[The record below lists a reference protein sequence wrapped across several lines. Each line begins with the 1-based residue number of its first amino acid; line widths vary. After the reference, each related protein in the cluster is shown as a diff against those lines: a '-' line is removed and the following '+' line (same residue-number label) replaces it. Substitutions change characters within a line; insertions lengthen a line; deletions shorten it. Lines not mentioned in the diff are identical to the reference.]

1 MLTIAICDDNLPT
14 TSEIEHLLL
23 SLSTKIHTTLS
34 ISVFFDGNSLCT
46 SIKQGKLYDLIY
58 LDIEMK
64 DLDGIQAAHII
75 RNFNHRSLII
85 YVSAYETYY
94 KQLFEVE
101 AFRFISKPIDHKLFE
116 KYFFAA
122 YKKLNLKNE
131 YYIFSFNQKSYRLL
145 LDDITYFESNRRNIL
160 VHTQSDVY
168 RHIGKLDMI
177 ESSLQNNNVNF
188 LRIHQSYLINPYYI
202 KSVCLSSI
210 TLFPDIELQVSAKF
224 QAKVQSQYLHMI
236 EDL

>member
-1 MLTIAICDDNLPT
+1 
-14 TSEIEHLLL
+14 
-23 SLSTKIHTTLS
+23 
-34 ISVFFDGNSLCT
+34 
-46 SIKQGKLYDLIY
+46 
-58 LDIEMK
+58 MK

-145 LDDITYFESNRRNIL
+145 LDDITYFESNRRNLL

>member
-94 KQLFEVE
+94 KQLFEV
-101 AFRFISKPIDHKLFE
+101 
-116 KYFFAA
+116 
-122 YKKLNLKNE
+122 
-131 YYIFSFNQKSYRLL
+131 
-145 LDDITYFESNRRNIL
+145 
-160 VHTQSDVY
+160 
-168 RHIGKLDMI
+168 
-177 ESSLQNNNVNF
+177 
-188 LRIHQSYLINPYYI
+188 
-202 KSVCLSSI
+202 
-210 TLFPDIELQVSAKF
+210 
-224 QAKVQSQYLHMI
+224 
-236 EDL
+236 